1 MTVRI
6 KKSSARGRVM
16 APPSK
21 SIAHRALICAALSTE
36 STVKGISESKDMEAT
51 LSVLQGLGAK
61 VEKSGD
67 TVTLGGLLPEKTGGC
82 TVNCGESGSTLRFFI
97 PICLLSDK
105 ETVLTGTKK
114 LISRPLDEYERIC
127 RESGLLFEKGAD
139 FVKVKGPLKSGHYKL
154 SLSKSSQ
161 FMTGLLF
168 ALSCLEEDSMIEV
181 TGKAESL
188 SYVDLTLQT
197 MADFG
202 MDVTA
207 DGNKYFIKGS
217 KKYKNREYT
226 VEGDCSN
233 AAFLEGLNFLGS
245 EVTVDGI
252 SDNTVQG
259 DRVYPELFEK
269 IKNREE
275 ICLEDCPDLA
285 PVLFALAAH
294 FGEGHFTGT
303 RRLALKESDRVGS
316 MKAEL
321 EKFGAVLS
329 AEENRVDVSSG
340 GLRTPDVKLFGHN
353 DHRVVMA
360 LSLLC
365 TVYGGEIEGAEA
377 VSKSYPDFFEVISSL
392 GIEVTKLDA

>member
-6 KKSSARGRVM
+6 ERSTASGRVT

-21 SIAHRALICAALSTE
+21 SIAHRALICAALSTG
-36 STVKGISESKDMEAT
+36 STVKGISGSKDMEAT
-51 LSVLQGLGAK
+51 LAVLRGLGAEI
-61 VEKSGD
+61 EKTGD
-67 TVTLGGLLPEKTGGC
+67 TVTLGGLSPENIGEC
-82 TVNCGESGSTLRFFI
+82 TVSCNESGSTLRFFI

-114 LISRPLDEYERIC
+114 LMSRPLDEYERIC
-127 RESGLLFEKGAD
+127 RENGLFFEKGED
-139 FVKVKGPLKSGHYKL
+139 FVKVRGPLKSGHYKL

-168 ALSCLEEDSMIEV
+168 ALSCLEGDSVIELE
-181 TGKAESL
+181 GKAESL
-188 SYVDLTLQT
+188 SYVDLTLLAMT
-197 MADFG
+197 DFG
-202 MDVTA
+202 MDISV
-207 DGNKYFIKGS
+207 DDNKYYIKGS
-217 KKYKNREYT
+217 KKYKSREYT

-245 EVTVDGI
+245 EVRVEGI
-252 SDNTVQG
+252 SGNTVQG

-285 PVLFALAAH
+285 PVLFALAAY

-303 RRLALKESDRVGS
+303 KRLSLKESDRVGS
-316 MKAEL
+316 MKEEL
-321 EKFGAVLS
+321 KKFGAELY
-329 AEENRVDVSSG
+329 AEENRVDVSSD
-340 GLRTPDVKLFGHN
+340 GLHTPNGKLCGHN
-353 DHRVVMA
+353 DHRIVMA

-365 TVYGGEIEGAEA
+365 TVFGGEIEGAEA
-377 VSKSYPDFFEVISSL
+377 VSKSYPDFFKDISSL
-392 GIEVTKLDA
+392 GIEVKGYDA